1 MTFLFGRN
9 FWIFLFLDFLWNSSS
24 LNYKYQPGPL
34 ISQHI
39 NKHAVQVAVLHVCDL
54 ILTVA
59 GDNEEGCTEA
69 DSIFEGILFIVRI
82 I

>member
-9 FWIFLFLDFLWNSSS
+9 FLIFLFLAFLWNSSS
-24 LNYKYQPGPL
+24 L
-34 ISQHI
+34 
-39 NKHAVQVAVLHVCDL
+39 QVPAWPSKEFQLVGTLSGANCCLVCDL